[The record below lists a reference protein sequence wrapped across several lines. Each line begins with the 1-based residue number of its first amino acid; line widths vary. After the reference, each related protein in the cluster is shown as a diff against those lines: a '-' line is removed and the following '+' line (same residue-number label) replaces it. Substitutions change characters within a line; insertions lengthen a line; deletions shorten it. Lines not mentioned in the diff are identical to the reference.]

1 MEDLEDTYNNIRRA
15 AEVHRQVRKYARR
28 FIRPGMKLLDIA
40 EEIETSARA
49 LVEENGLESGIGFPT
64 GLNIN
69 DCAAHSSPNPG
80 DATGKPRVL
89 RQISAEIDDFF
100 AVLGRGD
107 VLKVDFGIHVK
118 GRILDS
124 AFTLTWDHTYDK
136 LLDAVKDATDTGIR
150 VSIRFLLLRT
160 DVSLIPDYS
169 GSWYRRPPGGIGW
182 NNSGNVGVVRSGG
195 GRQDN
200 SRYSADMPTNFPT

>member
-1 MEDLEDTYNNIRRA
+1 MRYNERVAMEDPEVTYNNIRRA
-15 AEVHRQVRKYARR
+15 AEVHRQVRRHARK

-49 LVEENGLESGIGFPT
+49 LVEESGLESGIGFPT

-69 DCAAHSSPNPG
+69 DCAAHYSPNPG
-80 DATGKPRVL
+80 DATGKPYILTAIWYRYL
-89 RQISAEIDDFF
+89 RHF
-100 AVLGRGD
+100 AVLSHGD

-136 LLDAVKDATDTGIR
+136 LLEAVKDATDTGIR
-150 VSIRFLLLRT
+150 VGFKLFSMLYDADDCWLPRKL
-160 DVSLIPDYS
+160 VSMS
-169 GSWYRRPPGGIGW
+169 VWE
-182 NNSGNVGVVRSGG
+182 N
-195 GRQDN
+195 
-200 SRYSADMPTNFPT
+200 